1 MRLLLIED
9 NRSLADLI
17 AAGLKRA
24 GFAVDNFATAGEAEE
39 ALRAVAYDLL
49 ILDLGLP
56 DLDGT
61 HLLQQLR
68 KKGVNTPV
76 LIVTARGS
84 VDDRVAGLNIGADD
98 YLVKPFEMEELIAR
112 CRALLRRPGGR
123 SAVAL
128 TTGNVSVDTV
138 TGEVRISDEVI
149 DIGRREYDILVLLL
163 RQSGRVVPKARFE
176 EALYGFGEDVT
187 PNAIEAH
194 VSRLRK
200 RLAASA
206 ATPAIHTIRGV
217 GYLLKA

>member
-1 MRLLLIED
+1 MRLLLVED

-17 AAGLKRA
+17 TGGLKRA
-24 GFAVDNFATAGEAEE
+24 GFAVDNFASAGEAEE
-39 ALRAVAYDLL
+39 ALRAVTYDLL

-56 DLDGT
+56 DRDGT
-61 HLLQQLR
+61 LLLQNLR
-68 KKGVNTPV
+68 KQGINTPV
-76 LIVTARGS
+76 IIVTARGS

-98 YLVKPFEMEELIAR
+98 YLVKPFEMDELIAR
-112 CRALLRRPGGR
+112 CRAQLRRPGGR
-123 SAVAL
+123 SSVAL
-128 TTGNVSVDTV
+128 AAGNVSVDTV
-138 TGEVRISDEVI
+138 TGEVRINDEVI

-176 EALYGFGEDVT
+176 EALYGFGEEVT

-200 RLAASA
+200 RLTAAT

>member
-1 MRLLLIED
+1 MRLLLVED

-24 GFAVDNFATAGEAEE
+24 GFAVDNFAKAGDAEE
-39 ALRAVAYDLL
+39 ALRAVTYDLV

-56 DLDGT
+56 DRDGT
-61 HLLQQLR
+61 QLLQHLR
-68 KKGVNTPV
+68 KQGINAPV
-76 LIVTARGS
+76 IIVTARGS
-84 VDDRVAGLNIGADD
+84 VDDRVAGLNVGADD
-98 YLVKPFEMEELIAR
+98 YLVKPFEMDELIAR

-123 SAVAL
+123 SSVAL
-128 TTGNVSVDTV
+128 AAGNISVDTV
-138 TGEVRISDEVI
+138 TGEVRIGDEVI

-176 EALYGFGEDVT
+176 EALYGFGEEVT

-200 RLAASA
+200 RLAGAT

-217 GYLLKA
+217 GYLLKV

>member
-1 MRLLLIED
+1 MRLLLVED

-17 AAGLKRA
+17 AGGLKRA
-24 GFAVDNFATAGEAEE
+24 GFAVDHFATAADAEE
-39 ALRAVAYDLL
+39 ALRAVTYDLL

-56 DLDGT
+56 DRDGT
-61 HLLQQLR
+61 QLLQNLR
-68 KKGVNTPV
+68 KQGINAPV
-76 LIVTARGS
+76 IIVTARGS

-98 YLVKPFEMEELIAR
+98 YLVKPFEMDELIAR

-123 SAVAL
+123 SSVAL
-128 TTGNVSVDTV
+128 AAGNVSVDTV
-138 TGEVRISDEVI
+138 TGEVRINDEVI

-176 EALYGFGEDVT
+176 EALYGFGEEVT

-200 RLAASA
+200 RLTAAA
-206 ATPAIHTIRGV
+206 ATPAIHTIRGI

>member
-1 MRLLLIED
+1 MRLLLVED

-17 AAGLKRA
+17 AGGLKRA
-24 GFAVDNFATAGEAEE
+24 GFAVDSFATAGEAEE
-39 ALRAVAYDLL
+39 ALRAVTYDLL

-56 DLDGT
+56 DRDGT
-61 HLLQQLR
+61 QLLQNLR
-68 KKGVNTPV
+68 KQGINAPV
-76 LIVTARGS
+76 IIVTARGS

-98 YLVKPFEMEELIAR
+98 YLVKPFEMDELIAR
-112 CRALLRRPGGR
+112 CRAQLRRPGGR
-123 SAVAL
+123 SSVAL
-128 TTGNVSVDTV
+128 AAGNVSVDTV
-138 TGEVRISDEVI
+138 TGEVRINDEVI

-176 EALYGFGEDVT
+176 EALYGFGEEVT

-200 RLAASA
+200 RLAAAA
-206 ATPAIHTIRGV
+206 ATPSIHTIRGV